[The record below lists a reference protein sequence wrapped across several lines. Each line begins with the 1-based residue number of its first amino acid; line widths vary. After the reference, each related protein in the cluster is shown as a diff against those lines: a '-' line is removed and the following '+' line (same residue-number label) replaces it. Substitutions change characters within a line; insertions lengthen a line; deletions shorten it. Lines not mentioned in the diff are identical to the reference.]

1 MLCCVMRDWC
11 AIGVVCVVLRRMRA
25 CVVESGGYFLLEV
38 EVEVENERS
47 ELGGGHKWDEPQAEH
62 KREPMT
68 CERVTLGLACE

>member
-25 CVVESGGYFLLEV
+25 CVVESGGYFVLEV

-47 ELGGGHKWDEPQAEH
+47 ELGGGHK
-62 KREPMT
+62 
-68 CERVTLGLACE
+68 